1 MLFFNDFGL
10 LFLNGFSRLD
20 GFLGSVVAG
29 HHEEAGQS
37 ECKN

>member
-1 MLFFNDFGL
+1 L
-10 LFLNGFSRLD
+10 LG
-20 GFLGSVVAG
+20 GVVAG